1 MSTYMYCYL
10 PDDLSSAMA
19 ALLSDTLVASSLS
32 CKYEV
37 IWKNS

>member
-1 MSTYMYCYL
+1 MYCYL

-19 ALLSDTLVASSLS
+19 ALLGAILVASSPS
-32 CKYEV
+32 CKHEV